1 MVPLRGRVCPALRSG
16 RDEETMTTNQTG
28 LKRAG
33 YILGASERATAAGG
47 LRIAGLLT
55 LAMLSSCGGGE
66 ARRDTGLAPERRI
79 VVLGFDGVD
88 PDFVEQWKDKLA
100 NMSEMMKTGT
110 FRRLTT
116 TTPPSSC
123 TAWSTFTTGMN
134 PGGHGIFDFI
144 LRDPK
149 TYLPDRTG
157 AVSHKAEYR
166 WGLFQTK
173 PETFTT
179 TMSGEA
185 FWTTADRAGKRS
197 VVLRVPCI
205 YPLEKEQHS
214 YAQGGLGLPDI
225 RGSEGTFHYWAS
237 DLSPRD
243 AANSDLGGKV
253 LSLGAGDSVETVL
266 EGPVNPLSPEGDRLT
281 LPLKI
286 SRAGKDALSIEVAG
300 RHETVEGGRWSDWFH
315 LPFEVTRFSKISGM
329 ARFRVLETSP
339 NIRLYLSP
347 INHDP
352 EDPAIAV
359 TEPEGYSKELVKAV
373 GDFKTVGWNHET
385 WGLNEERVDEE
396 AFMQDIWDTY
406 RESEAITLHELET
419 RNTDLMVSVFVE
431 PDRTS
436 HMMFRL
442 LDPEHPRYDAAL
454 AAKYGDSIL
463 KTYQRADEII
473 GKVRAKLDSDDIL
486 LVLSDHGFHSWRRGF
501 NVNTWLVQEGFM
513 TLKGGAKSTSKKF
526 LQDVDWS
533 RTKAYALGVGSL
545 YVNLAGREGKGIV
558 KPGAQYDALVHE
570 ITEKLTKVVDPKT
583 GKSAVDK
590 VYFAK
595 DIWKG
600 ERLSDGQD
608 MQVGMASGYRVSSAT
623 PLGGAPE
630 GLFEDNMK
638 KWSGDHATTDTEIT
652 EGVLLSN
659 VKIADEHPSIGD
671 LAPTILT
678 LLGVPV
684 PPTYDGHVLKI
695 SAPTPQ
701 GK

>member
-1 MVPLRGRVCPALRSG
+1 MTTDKSRLARPQRIESG
-16 RDEETMTTNQTG
+16 RFGRALVAAAAVGVFTG
-28 LKRAG
+28 FV
-33 YILGASERATAAGG
+33 GG
-47 LRIAGLLT
+47 
-55 LAMLSSCGGGE
+55 CGSGE
-66 ARRDTGLAPERRI
+66 GRRDTGPPPGRRVI
-79 VVLGFDGVD
+79 VLGFDGVD
-88 PDFVEQWKDKLA
+88 PDFVTEWQSKLP
-100 NMSEMMKTGT
+100 NMSELMRTGS

-149 TYLPDRTG
+149 NYLPDRTG

-166 WGLFQTK
+166 FGLFQTK

-214 YAQGGLGLPDI
+214 YSQGGLGLPDL

-237 DLSPRD
+237 NLSPRD
-243 AANSDLGGKV
+243 AADPELGGKV
-253 LSLGAGDSVETVL
+253 ISLGAGDSVETMI
-266 EGPVNPLSPEGDRLT
+266 EGPSNPLSETGERLSV
-281 LPLKI
+281 PLRL

-300 RHETVEGGRWSDWFH
+300 RKETVETGRWSDWFRMS
-315 LPFEVTRFSKISGM
+315 FDVTSMSSIAGM
-329 ARFRVLETSP
+329 SRFRVLEVSP
-339 NIRLYLSP
+339 DIRLYMSP

-359 TEPEGYSKELVKAV
+359 TEPPGYAKELHKTV
-373 GDFKTVGWNHET
+373 GNFKTVGWNHET
-385 WGLNEERVDEE
+385 WGLNEERIDDE
-396 AFMQDIWDTY
+396 AFMQDVWDTF
-406 RESEAITLHELET
+406 RESEAITLHELEH
-419 RNTDLMVSVFVE
+419 RNTDLMISVFVE
-431 PDRTS
+431 TDRTS
-436 HMMFRL
+436 HMMYRL
-442 LDPEHPRYDAAL
+442 LDTEHPRYDAEL
-454 AAKYGDSIL
+454 AAKFGDSIL

-473 GKVRAKLDSDDIL
+473 GKVRAKLDADDIL
-486 LVLSDHGFHSWRRGF
+486 FVISDHGFHSWRRGF
-501 NVNTWLVQEGFM
+501 NVNTWLVENGFM

-533 RTKAYALGVGSL
+533 KTKAYALGVGGI
-545 YVNLAGREGKGIV
+545 YVNVAGREGKGIV
-558 KPGAQYDALVHE
+558 KPGAEVDEVIRQISDGLV
-570 ITEKLTKVVDPKT
+570 KLVDPKT
-583 GKSAVDK
+583 GKPAIDK
-590 VYFAK
+590 VYSAQ
-595 DIWKG
+595 DTWKG
-600 ERLSDGQD
+600 DRMGEGQD
-608 MQVGMASGYRVSSAT
+608 MQIGMASGYRVSSAT

-638 KWSGDHATTDTEIT
+638 KWSGDHATTHTEVT
-652 EGVLLSN
+652 EGILLSN
-659 VKIADEHPSIGD
+659 VKIGDENPSIGD

-684 PPTYDGHVLKI
+684 PPTYDGRVLKV
-695 SAPTPQ
+695 AAPQ

>member
-1 MVPLRGRVCPALRSG
+1 MDLKVKDPKNAARAALAVAAVAA
-16 RDEETMTTNQTG
+16 
-28 LKRAG
+28 L
-33 YILGASERATAAGG
+33 LAGG
-47 LRIAGLLT
+47 
-55 LAMLSSCGGGE
+55 CQGGE
-66 ARRDTGLAPERRI
+66 GRRDQGPPPERRI

-88 PDFVEQWKDKLA
+88 PDFLEQWKDKLPNVA
-100 NMSEMMKTGT
+100 ELMENGA

-157 AVSHKAEYR
+157 AVSHKAEYGF
-166 WGLFQTK
+166 GLWQTK

-205 YPLEKEQHS
+205 YPLEETRHS
-214 YAQGGLGLPDI
+214 YSQGGLGLPDI

-243 AANSDLGGKV
+243 AASPELGGKV
-253 LSLGAGDSVETVL
+253 VSLASGDSVETII
-266 EGPVNPLSPEGDRLT
+266 EGPSNPLSDKGERLT
-281 LPLKI
+281 IPLKLA
-286 SRAGKDALSIEVAG
+286 RAGKDALSIEVSG
-300 RHETVEGGRWSDWFH
+300 RKETVEKDKWSDWFH
-315 LPFEVTRFSKISGM
+315 LSFEVTPLSAIAGM
-329 ARFRVLETSP
+329 ARFRVLEVEP
-339 NIRLYLSP
+339 NIRLYMSP

-352 EDPAIAV
+352 RDPAIAV
-359 TEPEGYSKELVKAV
+359 TEPHGWSKELVGVA
-373 GDFKTVGWNHET
+373 GDYKTVGWNHET
-385 WGLNEERVDEE
+385 WGLNEERIDDE
-396 AFMQDIWDTY
+396 AFMQDVWDTF
-406 RESEAITLHELET
+406 RESEAITMHELES
-419 RNTDLMVSVFVE
+419 RNADLFVSVFVE
-431 PDRTS
+431 TDRTS
-436 HMMFRL
+436 HMMYRL
-442 LDPEHPRYDAAL
+442 MDEDHPRYDAEL
-454 AAKYGDSIL
+454 AARYGDSIL
-463 KTYQRADEII
+463 KTYQRMDEII

-486 LVLSDHGFHSWRRGF
+486 LILSDHGFHSWRRGF

-513 TLKGGAKSTSKKF
+513 TLKGGAKSTTKKF

-533 RTKAYALGVGSL
+533 KTKAYALGVGSL
-545 YVNLAGREGKGIV
+545 YINLAGREGKGIV
-558 KPGAQYDALVHE
+558 KPGAEYDALVKD
-570 ITEKLTKVVDPKT
+570 IADRMTKLVDPAT
-583 GKSAVDK
+583 GKPAVNK
-590 VYFAK
+590 VYVGR

-600 ERLSDGQD
+600 DRLPDGQD
-608 MQVGMASGYRVSSAT
+608 MQIGMASGYRVSSAT

-630 GLFEDNMK
+630 GLFEDNEK
-638 KWSGDHATTDTEIT
+638 KWSGDHATTETEVT
-652 EGVLLSN
+652 EGILLSN
-659 VKIADEHPSIGD
+659 VKIKDENPAIGD

-684 PPTYDGHVLKI
+684 PPTYDGRTLAI
-695 SAPTPQ
+695 AAPAPQ

>member
-1 MVPLRGRVCPALRSG
+1 MRADVAEA
-16 RDEETMTTNQTG
+16 EETMTKNWTTSRRSGQALTDG
-28 LKRAG
+28 GSARHR
-33 YILGASERATAAGG
+33 LGATV
-47 LRIAGLLT
+47 GLLA

-66 ARRDTGLAPERRI
+66 ARRDTGPAPERRI

-88 PDFVEQWKDKLA
+88 PDFLEQWKDKLP
-100 NMSEMMKTGT
+100 NMAELMNSGT

-166 WGLFQTK
+166 WGLFPTK

-214 YAQGGLGLPDI
+214 YSQGGLGLPDI

-243 AANSDLGGKV
+243 AASSDLGGKV
-253 LSLGAGDSVETVL
+253 LSLGAGDSVETFV
-266 EGPVNPLSPEGDRLT
+266 EGPVNPLSPDGERLT

-286 SRAGKDALSIEVAG
+286 SRAGKDALSIELAG
-300 RHETVEGGRWSDWFH
+300 RRETVEAGRWSGWFR
-315 LPFEVTRFSKISGM
+315 LPFEVTKFSTISGM

-339 NIRLYLSP
+339 NLRLYLSP

-359 TEPEGYSKELVKAV
+359 TEPEGYAKELVKAV

-385 WGLNEERVDEE
+385 WGLNEERIDEE
-396 AFMQDIWDTY
+396 AFMQDVWDTF
-406 RESEAITLHELET
+406 RESEAITLHELEH
-419 RNTDLMVSVFVE
+419 RKTDLMISVFVE
-431 PDRTS
+431 TDRTS
-436 HMMFRL
+436 HMMYRL

-463 KTYQRADEII
+463 KTYQRADEIL
-473 GKVRAKLDSDDIL
+473 GKVRAKLNPEDVL
-486 LVLSDHGFHSWRRGF
+486 FVLSDHGFHSWRRGF
-501 NVNTWLVQEGFM
+501 HVNSWLVQEGFM
-513 TLKGGAKSTSKKF
+513 TLKGGAKSTTKKF

-533 RTKAYALGVGSL
+533 KTKAYALGVGSL
-545 YVNLAGREGKGIV
+545 YINLAGREGKGIV
-558 KPGAQYDALVHE
+558 KPGAEYDALVKDISE
-570 ITEKLTKVVDPKT
+570 RMTRLLDPDT
-583 GKSAVDK
+583 GKPAVDR
-590 VYFAK
+590 VYVAK
-595 DIWKG
+595 DTWKG
-600 ERLSDGQD
+600 DRLPDGQD
-608 MQVGMASGYRVSSAT
+608 MQIGMASGYRVSSAT

-630 GLFEDNMK
+630 GLFEDNRK
-638 KWSGDHATTDTEIT
+638 KWSGDHATTQTEIT
-652 EGVLLSN
+652 EGILLSN
-659 VKIADEHPSIGD
+659 VKIADEQPAIGD

-684 PPTYDGHVLKI
+684 PPTYDGRTLKI
-695 SAPTPQ
+695 AAPAPR

>member
-1 MVPLRGRVCPALRSG
+1 MTKHQKGRCGQTQWMAKAGLERPLAKSGPGRAGDTGRRAGALLMAG
-16 RDEETMTTNQTG
+16 LAALGMTT
-28 LKRAG
+28 
-33 YILGASERATAAGG
+33 
-47 LRIAGLLT
+47 
-55 LAMLSSCGGGE
+55 LSSCGSGE
-66 ARRDTGLAPERRI
+66 ARRDTGPPPGRRV
-79 VVLGFDGVD
+79 VVLGFDGTD
-88 PDFVEQWKDKLA
+88 PDFVEQWKDKLP
-100 NMSEMMKTGT
+100 NMAEMMKTGS
-110 FRRLTT
+110 FHRLET

-166 WGLFQTK
+166 FGLFETK

-205 YPLEKEQHS
+205 YPLEKEEHS

-243 AANSDLGGKV
+243 AASSELGGKV
-253 LSLGAGDSVETVL
+253 VSLSAGDAVETIV
-266 EGPVNPLSPEGDRLT
+266 EGPVNPLSETGERLT
-281 LPLKI
+281 VPLKLA
-286 SRAGKDALSIEVAG
+286 RAGKDALSIELAG
-300 RHETVEGGRWSDWFH
+300 RKETVEVGRWSDWFRM
-315 LPFEVTRFSKISGM
+315 PFEVTSMSEISGM
-329 ARFRVLETSP
+329 ARFRVLEVQP
-339 NIRLYLSP
+339 NIRLYMSP

-352 EDPAIAV
+352 EAAAIAV
-359 TEPEGYSKELVKAV
+359 TEPPGYAKELAKAV

-385 WGLNEERVDEE
+385 WGLNEERIDEE
-396 AFMQDIWDTY
+396 AFMQDIWDTF
-406 RESEAITLHELET
+406 RESEAITLHELEN
-419 RNTDLMVSVFVE
+419 RNSDLMVSVFVE
-431 PDRTS
+431 TDRTS
-436 HMMFRL
+436 HMMYRL

-473 GKVRAKLDSDDIL
+473 GKVRAKLDADDIL

-513 TLKGGAKSTSKKF
+513 TLKGGAKSTTKKF

-533 RTKAYALGVGSL
+533 KTKAYALGVGGI

-558 KPGAQYDALVHE
+558 KPGAEYDQVMAD
-570 ITEKLTKVVDPKT
+570 IADRMTKVLDPKT
-583 GKSAVDK
+583 GKPAVDK
-590 VYFAK
+590 VYAAK
-595 DIWKG
+595 DTWKG
-600 ERLSDGQD
+600 DRLGDGQD
-608 MQVGMASGYRVSSAT
+608 MQIGMASGYRVSSAT

-638 KWSGDHATTDTEIT
+638 KWSGDHATTETALT
-652 EGVLLSN
+652 EGILLSS
-659 VKIADEHPSIGD
+659 VKISDEHPAIGD

-684 PPTYDGHVLKI
+684 PPTYDGRVLKI
-695 SAPTPQ
+695 AAPQ

>member
-1 MVPLRGRVCPALRSG
+1 MNDMTGSTHSPCSRRGARH
-16 RDEETMTTNQTG
+16 
-28 LKRAG
+28 
-33 YILGASERATAAGG
+33 RATLAAVSMM
-47 LRIAGLLT
+47 AAA
-55 LAMLSSCGGGE
+55 LAACGSDEG
-66 ARRDTGLAPERRI
+66 RRDTGPPPGRRVI
-79 VVLGFDGVD
+79 VLGFDGVD
-88 PDFVEQWKDKLA
+88 PDFLEQWQARLP
-100 NMSEMMKTGT
+100 NMSEMMKTGS
-110 FRRLTT
+110 FHRLDT

-123 TAWSTFTTGMN
+123 TAWSTFTTGLN

-166 WGLFQTK
+166 FGLFQTK

-185 FWTTADRAGKRS
+185 FWTTADRNGKRS

-214 YAQGGLGLPDI
+214 YAQGGLGLPDL

-243 AANSDLGGKV
+243 AASPELGGKV
-253 LSLGAGDSVETVL
+253 VSLGSGNAVETAV
-266 EGPVNPLSPEGDRLT
+266 EGPVNPLSETGDRLT
-281 LPLKI
+281 VPLKL
-286 SRAGKDALSIEVAG
+286 AKTGKDALSIELAG
-300 RHETVEGGRWSDWFH
+300 RKETVETGRWSDWFRMS
-315 LPFEVTRFSKISGM
+315 FDVTSMSAIAGM
-329 ARFRVLETSP
+329 ARFRVLEVEP
-339 NIRLYLSP
+339 DIKLYMSP

-352 EDPAIAV
+352 ADAAIAV
-359 TEPEGYSKELVKAV
+359 TEPPGYAKELNKVV

-385 WGLNEERVDEE
+385 WGLNEERIDDE
-396 AFMQDIWDTY
+396 AFMQDIWDTF
-406 RESEAITLHELET
+406 RESEAITLHELEN

-431 PDRTS
+431 TDRTS
-436 HMMFRL
+436 HMMYRL

-454 AAKYGDSIL
+454 AARFGDSIL

-473 GKVRAKLDSDDIL
+473 GKVRAKLDADDIL

-533 RTKAYALGVGSL
+533 KTKAYALGVGSV
-545 YVNLAGREGKGIV
+545 YINQAGREGKGIV
-558 KPGAQYDALVHE
+558 KAGAESDALVRE
-570 ITEKLTKVVDPKT
+570 ISERMTKLLDPKT
-583 GKSAVDK
+583 GKPAVDK
-590 VYFAK
+590 VYAAR
-595 DIWKG
+595 DTWKG
-600 ERLSDGQD
+600 DRMADGQD
-608 MQVGMASGYRVSSAT
+608 MQIGMASGYRVSSAT

-638 KWSGDHATTDTEIT
+638 KWSGDHATTETSQTQGI
-652 EGVLLSN
+652 LLSSA
-659 VKIADEHPSIGD
+659 KISDEHPAIAD

-684 PPTYDGHVLKI
+684 PPMYDGRTLAI
-695 SAPTPQ
+695 AAPR
-701 GK
+701 GN

>member
-1 MVPLRGRVCPALRSG
+1 MACLLAL
-16 RDEETMTTNQTG
+16 T
-28 LKRAG
+28 
-33 YILGASERATAAGG
+33 
-47 LRIAGLLT
+47 
-55 LAMLSSCGGGE
+55 MLSACGGGD
-66 ARRDTGLAPERRI
+66 ARRDAGPAPDRRI

-88 PDFVEQWKDKLA
+88 PDFVEQWKDKLPNMAELA
-100 NMSEMMKTGT
+100 NTGT
-110 FRRLTT
+110 FRRLRT

-214 YAQGGLGLPDI
+214 YAQGGLGLPDL
-225 RGSEGTFHYWAS
+225 RGSEGTFHYWS
-237 DLSPRD
+237 SELSPRD
-243 AANSDLGGKV
+243 AADSDLGGKV
-253 LSLGAGDSVETVL
+253 LSLGAGDVVETL
-266 EGPVNPLSPEGDRLT
+266 IEGPVNPLSPDDERLT
-281 LPLKI
+281 LPLKLA
-286 SRAGKDALSIEVAG
+286 RAGKDALSIDVAG
-300 RHETVEGGRWSDWFH
+300 RRETVEVGGWSDWFH
-315 LPFEVTRFSKISGM
+315 LPFEVTRFSTIPGM
-329 ARFRVLETSP
+329 ARFRVLEVSP
-339 NIRLYLSP
+339 DIRLYLSP

-352 EDPAIAV
+352 EEPAIAV

-385 WGLNEERVDEE
+385 WGLNEERIDEE
-396 AFMQDIWDTY
+396 AFMQDVWDTF
-406 RESEAITLHELET
+406 RESEAITLHEMET
-419 RNTDLMVSVFVE
+419 RNAELMISVFVE
-431 PDRTS
+431 TDRTS
-436 HMMFRL
+436 HMMYRL

-463 KTYQRADEII
+463 KTYQRADEIL

-486 LVLSDHGFHSWRRGF
+486 FVVSDHGFHSWRRGF
-501 NVNTWLVQEGFM
+501 NVNSWLVQEGFM

-533 RTKAYALGVGSL
+533 KTKAYALGVGSL
-545 YVNLAGREGKGIV
+545 YINLAGREGKGIV
-558 KPGAQYDALVHE
+558 KPGAEYDALVRD
-570 ITEKLTKVVDPKT
+570 IVDRMTKLVDPKT
-583 GKSAVDK
+583 GKPAVDK
-590 VYFAK
+590 VYIAK
-595 DIWKG
+595 ETWKG
-600 ERLSDGQD
+600 DRLPDGQD
-608 MQVGMASGYRVSSAT
+608 LQIGMASGYRVSSAT

-630 GLFEDNMK
+630 GLFEDNRK
-638 KWSGDHATTDTEIT
+638 KWSGDHATTHTEVT
-652 EGVLLSN
+652 EGILLSN
-659 VKIADEHPSIGD
+659 VKIADESPSIGD

-684 PPTYDGHVLKI
+684 PPTYDGRTLKI
-695 SAPTPQ
+695 AAPAPQ

>member
-1 MVPLRGRVCPALRSG
+1 MTKHQTGPCGQTPLIGEGGPGRFGPSMRRSG
-16 RDEETMTTNQTG
+16 A
-28 LKRAG
+28 L
-33 YILGASERATAAGG
+33 LTAA
-47 LRIAGLLT
+47 LAVLT
-55 LAMLSSCGGGE
+55 AVSCGSGE
-66 ARRDTGLAPERRI
+66 GRRDTGPAPGRRV

-88 PDFVEQWKDKLA
+88 PDFVEQWKDKLP
-100 NMSEMMKTGT
+100 NMSEMMKTGS
-110 FRRLTT
+110 FHRLET

-166 WGLFQTK
+166 FGLFQTK

-205 YPLEKEQHS
+205 YPLEKEEHS

-243 AANSDLGGKV
+243 AASSELGGKV
-253 LSLGAGDSVETVL
+253 LSLASGDAVETMV
-266 EGPVNPLSPEGDRLT
+266 EGPVGPLSETGERLT
-281 LPLKI
+281 LPLKLA
-286 SRAGKDALSIEVAG
+286 RAGKDALSIELAG
-300 RHETVEGGRWSDWFH
+300 RKETVEVGRWSDWFR
-315 LPFEVTRFSKISGM
+315 LPFEVTSMSEISGM
-329 ARFRVLETSP
+329 ARFRVLEVQP
-339 NIRLYLSP
+339 NIRLYMSP

-352 EDPAIAV
+352 EEAAIAV
-359 TEPEGYSKELVKAV
+359 TEPPGYAKELVKAV

-385 WGLNEERVDEE
+385 WGLNEERIDEE
-396 AFMQDIWDTY
+396 AFMQDVWDTF
-406 RESEAITLHELET
+406 RESEAITLHELEN
-419 RNTDLMVSVFVE
+419 RNSDLMISVFVE
-431 PDRTS
+431 TDRTS
-436 HMMFRL
+436 HMMYRL
-442 LDPEHPRYDAAL
+442 FDPEHPRYDAAL

-463 KTYQRADEII
+463 KTYQRSDEII

-501 NVNTWLVQEGFM
+501 NVNSWLVQEGFM
-513 TLKGGAKSTSKKF
+513 TLKGGAKSTTKKF

-533 RTKAYALGVGSL
+533 KTKAYALGVGGI

-558 KPGAQYDALVHE
+558 KPGAEYDQVMAD
-570 ITEKLTKVVDPKT
+570 IADRMTKVLDPKT
-583 GKSAVDK
+583 GKPAVDK
-590 VYFAK
+590 VYAAK
-595 DIWKG
+595 ETWKG
-600 ERLSDGQD
+600 DRVGDGQD

-638 KWSGDHATTDTEIT
+638 KWSGDHATTDTALT
-652 EGVLLSN
+652 EGILLSS
-659 VKIADEHPSIGD
+659 VKISDEHPAIGD

-678 LLGVPV
+678 LLGVTV
-684 PPTYDGHVLKI
+684 PPTYDGRILKI
-695 SAPTPQ
+695 AAPA

>member
-1 MVPLRGRVCPALRSG
+1 
-16 RDEETMTTNQTG
+16 MTTTTERGAARWKPRAAARPQG
-28 LKRAG
+28 LQSTPDRTRRVRRLPIG
-33 YILGASERATAAGG
+33 LATIAAAAALAAG
-47 LRIAGLLT
+47 
-55 LAMLSSCGGGE
+55 CGGGD
-66 ARRDTGLAPERRI
+66 ARRDTGPAPQRKV

-88 PDFVEQWKDKLA
+88 PDFVEQWKDKLP
-100 NMSEMMKTGT
+100 NFSELMRTGT
-110 FRRLTT
+110 FRRLET

-166 WGLFQTK
+166 FGTLLKK

-205 YPLEKEQHS
+205 YPLEKEQHG
-214 YAQGGLGLPDI
+214 YAQGGLGLPDM
-225 RGSEGTFHYWAS
+225 RGTEGTFHFWS
-237 DLSPRD
+237 SELSPRD
-243 AANSDLGGKV
+243 AANPELGGKV
-253 LSLGAGDSVETVL
+253 LSLASGDSVETII
-266 EGPVNPLSPEGDRLT
+266 EGPVNPLWKEGDPAERQRLSI
-281 LPLKI
+281 PLKL
-286 SRAGKDALSIEVAG
+286 SRAGKDALSIDVGG
-300 RHETVEGGRWSDWFH
+300 RKETVESGKWSDWFH
-315 LPFEVTRFSKISGM
+315 LKFDVTSMSTIPGM
-329 ARFRVLETSP
+329 ARFRVLETEP
-339 NIRLYLSP
+339 HIKLYMSP

-359 TEPEGYSKELVKAV
+359 TEPESYSKELVRAV

-385 WGLNEERVDEE
+385 WGLNEERIDDE
-396 AFMQDIWDTY
+396 AFMQDIWDTF

-419 RNTDLMVSVFVE
+419 RTTDLFISVFVE
-431 PDRTS
+431 TDRTS
-436 HMMFRL
+436 HMMYRL

-454 AAKYGDSIL
+454 AAKFGDSIF

-473 GKVRAKLDSDDIL
+473 GKVRAKLSPND
-486 LVLSDHGFHSWRRGF
+486 VLFIVSDHGFHSWRRGF

-513 TLKGGAKSTSKKF
+513 TLKGGAKSTTKKF

-533 RTKAYALGVGSL
+533 KTRAYALGVGSL
-545 YVNLAGREGKGIV
+545 YVNLKGREGKGIV
-558 KPGAQYDALVHE
+558 KEGAEYDALLAE
-570 ITEKLTKVVDPKT
+570 LADKMTKVVDPET
-583 GKSAVDK
+583 GKPAVNK
-590 VYFAK
+590 VYAGR

-600 ERLSDGQD
+600 PRLGDGQD
-608 MQVGMASGYRVSSAT
+608 MQIGMASGYRVSSAT

-630 GLFEDNMK
+630 GLFENNMK
-638 KWSGDHATTDTEIT
+638 KWSGDHATTETALT
-652 EGVLLSN
+652 EGILLSSA
-659 VKIADEHPSIGD
+659 KIEDEHPAIGD
-671 LAPTILT
+671 LAPTILG

-684 PPTYDGHVLKI
+684 PPSYDGHALKI
-695 SAPTPQ
+695 SAPA